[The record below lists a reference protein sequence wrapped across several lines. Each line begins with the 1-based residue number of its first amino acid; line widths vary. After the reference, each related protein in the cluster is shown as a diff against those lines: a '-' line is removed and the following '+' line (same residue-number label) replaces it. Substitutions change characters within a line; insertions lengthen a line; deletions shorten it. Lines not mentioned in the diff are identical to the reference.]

1 MLNHYSCLMSHHTCR
16 PSWCHHCL
24 FAAESMILDFHMAYL
39 KFFFSLTLEIV
50 TFIFSLI
57 IESCTIGSNF
67 LEVGLILFNQQTV
80 VLSLASLLNE
90 IGHHQKKTS
99 WALFLFQPWSCYS
112 MSQKIPTL
120 STIQCLLCVSMMWG
134 FNVF

>member
-1 MLNHYSCLMSHHTCR
+1 
-16 PSWCHHCL
+16 
-24 FAAESMILDFHMAYL
+24 MILDFHMAYL

-99 WALFLFQPWSCYS
+99 
-112 MSQKIPTL
+112 
-120 STIQCLLCVSMMWG
+120 
-134 FNVF
+134 